1 MKLSKVILY
10 ILLPLTIILSASTY
24 TSDRFEIVKNLDIFS
39 DVFEKVNALYV
50 DEPQA
55 GELMQKGIDAMLRSL
70 DPYTVYYPESEIE
83 DYKFMT
89 TGQYGGIGARIRKI
103 DEFVV
108 VSEPYEGSPAEKS
121 GLKAGDIILEVD
133 GKNVTG
139 KSTSDLSKVLKG
151 APGSKVKLLI
161 DRPGTESKIE
171 VELTRKEI
179 KVSSVPYHSMLTE
192 EIGYIKMTSFTQNVS
207 QEVKEAFNDLKR
219 NNNMTKLVFD
229 LRGNPGGLLNEA
241 VNVVNMFVS
250 KNVTVVETRGR
261 VEAWNKNYST
271 LNNPTDSDIPVVI
284 LVNGSSASASEIV
297 SGSLQDLDRAVVIGA
312 DTYGKGLVQTTRNLK
327 YNSSI
332 KVTTAKYYIP
342 SGRCIQ
348 AIDYQNK
355 DDKGRATK
363 IPDSLFKMYNT
374 ANGREVLDGHGIKP
388 DIFVDEEEYNNLV
401 RSLVTGDHIFNFAT
415 QFTLQNDSITTADKF
430 EITDQVFND
439 FVIFLEKEGYSY
451 ESDSDKKLKELIEL
465 SKEELFH
472 DKIENDLIKIK
483 ESIEKQKAKDL
494 KKNKDQIKLLLQQE
508 IVTRYY
514 FQKGRI
520 INSLKHDE
528 VVKKAISVL
537 QDSSQYN
544 YILSSEFEGY

>member
-133 GKNVTG
+133 GNNVTG

-179 KVSSVPYHSMLTE
+179 KVSSVPYHSMLTD

-261 VEAWNKNYST
+261 VESWNKNYST
-271 LNNPTDSDIPVVI
+271 LNNPTDTDIPVII

-401 RSLVTGDHIFNFAT
+401 RSLVMGDHIFNFAT
-415 QFTLQNDSITTADKF
+415 QFTLKNDSIVSAEKF
-430 EITDQVFND
+430 EISDQVFND
-439 FVIFLEKEGYSY
+439 FVEFLEKVDYTY
-451 ESDSDKKLKELIEL
+451 ESESDKKLKELIEE
-465 SKEELFH
+465 SKEESFH
-472 DKIENDLIKIK
+472 EKIKNDLVKIK

-494 KKNKDQIKLLLQQE
+494 QKNKDQIKLLLQQE

-514 FQKGRI
+514 LQKGRI

-528 VVKKAISVL
+528 VVKKAITVL

>member
-415 QFTLQNDSITTADKF
+415 QFTLQNDSITSADKF
-430 EITDQVFND
+430 EISDQVFND
-439 FVIFLEKEGYSY
+439 FVTFLEKEGYSY
-451 ESDSDKKLKELIEL
+451 ESDSDE
-465 SKEELFH
+465 
-472 DKIENDLIKIK
+472 
-483 ESIEKQKAKDL
+483 
-494 KKNKDQIKLLLQQE
+494 
-508 IVTRYY
+508 RM
-514 FQKGRI
+514 
-520 INSLKHDE
+520 
-528 VVKKAISVL
+528 
-537 QDSSQYN
+537 
-544 YILSSEFEGY
+544 